1 MMKRKKW
8 LIVFCACCL
17 LASLAGCGQKEVS
30 EEWEAEQIA
39 RLTSIAATTFFDVD
53 GGSFQLGEPEVSSK
67 PIVICFWAT
76 RSPAS
81 TAGLEAFEKAY
92 LQYGEEVLFLMVNAF
107 DGEADTME
115 DAIQYI
121 ETKGYTF
128 PVCYDRQGERKRWH
142 ISEFPYAIFMEEGLK
157 PVHVRNTQL
166 TAEEIGQL
174 IEEIR

>member
-1 MMKRKKW
+1 MKRKKW

-17 LASLAGCGQKEVS
+17 LVSLAGCGQKEVS

-53 GGSFQLGEPEVSSK
+53 GGSFQLGEPEVSGK

-107 DGEADTME
+107 DGEADTVE
-115 DAIQYI
+115 DAEQLIR
-121 ETKGYTF
+121 EKGYTF
-128 PVCYDRQGERKRWH
+128 PVYYDRAQNLSNSMRIKQ
-142 ISEFPYAIFMEEGLK
+142 FPYTLFIGKKNQLE
-157 PVHVRNTQL
+157 HVRNTQL

>member
-1 MMKRKKW
+1 MRRKKW

-17 LASLAGCGQKEVS
+17 LVSLAGCGQKEVS

-81 TAGLEAFEKAY
+81 TVGLDAYEKAY
-92 LQYGEEVLFLMVNAF
+92 QQYGEEVLFLMVNAF

-115 DAIQYI
+115 DAIQYV
-121 ETKGYTF
+121 EEKGYTF
-128 PVCYDRQGERKRWH
+128 PVCYDRQNERGRWN
-142 ISEFPYAIFMEEGLK
+142 IFDLPYVIFMEAGLK

-166 TAEEIGQL
+166 TTEEIGQL